1 MAGSNLSAK
10 RRTAAPD
17 PWGAVWERLGAAAPS
32 LLGEVAADR
41 ERAPVLL
48 AELLAEPPSVRE
60 RMAVS
65 LDRFRS
71 PALAVLLVEQSL
83 ERKAAGG
90 ELAELALSLL
100 GVIDDVRR
108 RGVVEQAKARACGA
122 LANARRLQGDLAGA
136 ERALHRAAY
145 HVAVAPDPLEEAWFY
160 RLRARLR
167 RDQGRLGRAVALQM
181 QAVERLAATAR
192 PHLVAEAL
200 VELAALH
207 LAAADRPRTLA
218 ALLAAASALG
228 EGSECLTDCALGGA
242 AGHEG

>member
-1 MAGSNLSAK
+1 VDGLS
-10 RRTAAPD
+10 
-17 PWGAVWERLGAAAPS
+17 GQ
-32 LLGEVAADR
+32 VAADR

-100 GVIDDVRR
+100 GVIDDAPR

-122 LANARRLQGDLAGA
+122 LANARRLQGDLEGA
-136 ERALHRAAY
+136 ERALYRAAY

-181 QAVERLAATAR
+181 QAVERLAAMAR

-228 EGSECLTDCALGGA
+228 EGTECLTDCALEGA